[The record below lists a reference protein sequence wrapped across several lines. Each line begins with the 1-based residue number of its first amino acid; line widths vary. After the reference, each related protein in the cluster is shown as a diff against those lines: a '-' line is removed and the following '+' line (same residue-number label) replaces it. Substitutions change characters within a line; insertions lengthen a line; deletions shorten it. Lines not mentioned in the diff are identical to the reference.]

1 MASIFYEPPLLTYH
15 LETNYHGRTQTQS
28 SFIIALTSHLFW
40 LGLHGRDFTAL
51 QCWNHVLSLTEHALD
66 GESVLPCVVQ
76 GVRQKGCLFFTILSF
91 VSLQVDC
98 IFFPVPFFP
107 VHMGVTLSSWKAGF
121 LSWFCPRNALVLFFY
136 YHNTFPPSIVYLYTD
151 SSYFYTHCKTIN
163 KSLSNAGLKNGN
175 GTWKRKWQIK
185 GVFSKWRIID
195 LLWHFF
201 CMFL

>member
-1 MASIFYEPPLLTYH
+1 MASIFYEPPLH
-15 LETNYHGRTQTQS
+15 LETNYHGCTQTQS

-107 VHMGVTLSSWKAGF
+107 LHMGVTLSSWKAGF
-121 LSWFCPRNALVLFFY
+121 CPRNALVLFFIIIIL
-136 YHNTFPPSIVYLYTD
+136 FPP
-151 SSYFYTHCKTIN
+151 
-163 KSLSNAGLKNGN
+163 A
-175 GTWKRKWQIK
+175 
-185 GVFSKWRIID
+185 
-195 LLWHFF
+195 
-201 CMFL
+201 

>member
-98 IFFPVPFFP
+98 IFF
-107 VHMGVTLSSWKAGF
+107 SCS
-121 LSWFCPRNALVLFFY
+121 
-136 YHNTFPPSIVYLYTD
+136 FPPLFTWESHSVLGRLASSHGSVLEMPWYFFFIIIILFPPAYLYTD

-163 KSLSNAGLKNGN
+163 KSVSNAGLKNGN
-175 GTWKRKWQIK
+175 GT
-185 GVFSKWRIID
+185 
-195 LLWHFF
+195 
-201 CMFL
+201 